1 MMRTSA
7 RTAVLLAV
15 VLVQGCAA
23 RQGGLAKRFI
33 KPGVP
38 TTSFDEP
45 AHAKPAEDLHEYS
58 RKVRELQA
66 RAAPKTS
73 FLPSLESRDPELSKA
88 LLQLA
93 MFETA
98 ENHRRVAAA
107 YRRAG
112 VTDFAFRHLHRALR
126 LEPCDSLAYEGMA
139 QMWRDAGLPEL
150 ALGDSYRA
158 LACRP
163 GSASALNTLGTVF
176 LALGQKANPRKAFED
191 ALGTD
196 GRAAYA
202 LNNLCYLSLE
212 EGDGAAAET
221 TCRRALDVE
230 PGLVASR
237 NNLALAFALQG
248 RIAEA
253 EKGLLAADDR
263 AEGQY
268 NVGIL
273 RMALGNYEDAATA
286 FDLAASERPSLWDA
300 ARRAVQARTLAAQY
314 REP

>member
-1 MMRTSA
+1 MRTYA
-7 RTAVLLAV
+7 PVAVLVAV
-15 VLVQGCAA
+15 IAASGCAA
-23 RQGGLAKRFI
+23 RQDRLANRFI

-38 TTSFDEP
+38 TTSFDGVARKP
-45 AHAKPAEDLHEYS
+45 PAEDLHEYS
-58 RKVRELQA
+58 RKVRELQS
-66 RAAPKTS
+66 RAAPKNS
-73 FLPSLESRDPELSKA
+73 LLPTIESRDPELSKA

-93 MFETA
+93 IFETA

-112 VTDFAFRHLHRALR
+112 ITDYAFRHLHRALR

-163 GSASALNTLGTVF
+163 NSASGLNTLGTVF
-176 LALGQKANPRKAFED
+176 QALGQAENARRAFNE
-191 ALGTD
+191 ALRVDTQ
-196 GRAAYA
+196 AVFA
-202 LNNLCYLSLE
+202 LNNLCYLSIQ
-212 EGDGAAAET
+212 EGNGPAAEAA
-221 TCRRALDVE
+221 CRRALTME
-230 PGLVASR
+230 PGLTASR

-248 RIAEA
+248 RIVDAEA
-253 EKGLLAADDR
+253 GLLESPDR

-273 RMALGNYEDAATA
+273 RMALGNFQDAAAA
-286 FDLAASERPSLWDA
+286 FDLAASERPSLWEA
-300 ARRAVQARTLAAQY
+300 ARRAVQARVLAAQN